1 MVKEVIKSV
10 IGIFITIAV
19 VVLSIP
25 LWENSFASKNI
36 AIINEY
42 KDIPVS
48 VDYDGTVAFSDD
60 EYEFD
65 NLYIKNYTNNNEVKT
80 LYFVI
85 DKSST
90 IKGDNMSIIIN
101 NKEYELKK
109 TLKQEENNK
118 TLFKLDDFTIDAYDS
133 INLETKVLLDK
144 NTDVS
149 DDDTLEISFEVK

>member
-1 MVKEVIKSV
+1 MVKEVLRSIA
-10 IGIFITIAV
+10 GIFITTAV
-19 VVLSIP
+19 VILSIP

-90 IKGDNMSIIIN
+90 IKDDNISIIIN
-101 NKEYELKK
+101 NKEYELKEM
-109 TLKQEENNK
+109 LKQEENDK
-118 TLFKLDDFTIDAYDS
+118 ILFKLSDLTIDAYDS
-133 INLETKVLLDK
+133 INLKTKVLLDE
-144 NTDVS
+144 NTDIN
-149 DDDTLEISFEVK
+149 DDDTLEISFEMK